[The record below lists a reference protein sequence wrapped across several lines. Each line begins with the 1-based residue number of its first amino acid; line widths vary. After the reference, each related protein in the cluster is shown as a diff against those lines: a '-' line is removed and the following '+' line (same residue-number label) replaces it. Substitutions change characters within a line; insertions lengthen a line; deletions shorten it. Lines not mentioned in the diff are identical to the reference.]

1 MKEFMKKLMTDD
13 DTRQTFTKRAMVV
26 YGIIAPLVMVA
37 VMCFAG
43 WIETVF

>member
-13 DTRQTFTKRAMVV
+13 DTRQAFTKREMVV

-37 VMCFAG
+37 VMCLAG
-43 WIETVF
+43 WIETAF